1 MSKITKK
8 QLKAIK
14 DSEQQAKKNVAK
26 MPFFPQPKAKN
37 IIRRPQGR

>member
-1 MSKITKK
+1 MSKKK
-8 QLKAIK
+8 KGQKSDK
-14 DSEQQAKKNVAK
+14 QVDFKSSDNFAKK